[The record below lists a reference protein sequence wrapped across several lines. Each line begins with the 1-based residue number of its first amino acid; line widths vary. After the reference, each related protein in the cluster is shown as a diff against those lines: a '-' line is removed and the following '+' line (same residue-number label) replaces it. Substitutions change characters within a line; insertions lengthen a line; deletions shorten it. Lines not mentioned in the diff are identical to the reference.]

1 MIFIKINVSTNIY
14 PRKKVN
20 IYNIISKSIEKNN
33 SYINNIGYFTAQM
46 ALTATFVM
54 IEIMLCNQVE
64 SLKTIYSTTPRL
76 FIMDSK

>member
-1 MIFIKINVSTNIY
+1 MIFIKINVSTNFY